1 MQYKEYNQ
9 PKQAHPLRQGCSNYT
24 TLSNRDR
31 PIARN
36 LTPDSQSAFYSADF
50 TVRPIG
56 APTLPSYHH
65 RPVTVPL
72 MESRTS
78 MREGVK
84 KKKKTQKNLKVVEQM
99 YVLYLS
105 PIKTGKC
112 KHLSVLCFHLPS
124 AGLKN
129 NRDGG
134 RGRGSMGHTL
144 INWR

>member
-72 MESRTS
+72 MESRSS

-84 KKKKTQKNLKVVEQM
+84 KKKKNPKKPQSSGTNVCSLFKPHKNRKVQTFICAM
-99 YVLYLS
+99 LS
-105 PIKTGKC
+105 S
-112 KHLSVLCFHLPS
+112 SVS
-124 AGLKN
+124 RAEE
-129 NRDGG
+129 
-134 RGRGSMGHTL
+134 
-144 INWR
+144 